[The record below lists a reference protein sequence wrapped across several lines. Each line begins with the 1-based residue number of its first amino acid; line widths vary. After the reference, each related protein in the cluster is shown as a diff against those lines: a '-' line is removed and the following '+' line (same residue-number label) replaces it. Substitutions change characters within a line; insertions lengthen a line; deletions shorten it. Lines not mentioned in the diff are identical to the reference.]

1 MPQQPLFAGLI
12 FDEND
17 RQVDT
22 TLVGEEPCYVVDDHG
37 FMLHIP
43 TQKID
48 RQVLAF
54 FAAQIKGNEGLLSE
68 QAAKMLGQEDIFTKA
83 ALQNQFKNIDQQMEN
98 LFQTGIPEDA
108 RMFLGMSGLKIVIDH
123 HGDVV
128 RIDQPSGP
136 DTGDEG
142 E

>member
-1 MPQQPLFAGLI
+1 MPQKALFAGLV

-22 TLVGEEPCYVVDDHG
+22 TLIGDEPCYVVDDNG
-37 FMLHIP
+37 FLLHIP
-43 TQKID
+43 SEKID

-54 FAAQIKGNEGLLSE
+54 FTEQIKGNEGLLSE

-83 ALQNQFKNIDQQMEN
+83 ALENQFKNVDQQMDN

-108 RMFLGMSGLKIVIDH
+108 RMFLGMSGLKIIVNH
-123 HGDVV
+123 HGDVI

-136 DTGDEG
+136 DTGGDG

>member
-1 MPQQPLFAGLI
+1 MPQHALFAGLI
-12 FDEND
+12 YDQND

-22 TLVGEEPCYVVDDHG
+22 TLVGDEPCYVVDDHG
-37 FMLHIP
+37 FLLHIP
-43 TQKID
+43 SEKID

-54 FAAQIKGNEGLLSE
+54 FAEQIKGNEGLLSD

-83 ALQNQFKNIDQQMEN
+83 ALENQFKNIDQQLEN
-98 LFQTGIPEDA
+98 LFQAGIPEDA

-136 DTGDEG
+136 DSGDEG

>member
-1 MPQQPLFAGLI
+1 MPGQPLFAGLI

-17 RQVDT
+17 RQVET
-22 TLVGEEPCYVVDDHG
+22 TLVGDEPCYVVDDHG
-37 FMLHIP
+37 FLLHISSK
-43 TQKID
+43 KID
-48 RQVLAF
+48 QQVLAF
-54 FAAQIKGNEGLLSE
+54 FADQIKGHEDLLSE

-83 ALQNQFKNIDQQMEN
+83 ALESQFKNIDQQMEN
-98 LFQTGIPEDA
+98 LFQAGIPEDA

-128 RIDQPSGP
+128 RIDQPSAP
-136 DTGDEG
+136 DTGDDG

>member
-1 MPQQPLFAGLI
+1 MPGQPLFAGLI

-17 RQVDT
+17 RQVET
-22 TLVGEEPCYVVDDHG
+22 TLVGDEPCYVVDDHG
-37 FMLHIP
+37 FLLHIP
-43 TQKID
+43 SQKID

-54 FAAQIKGNEGLLSE
+54 FSDQIKGREDLLSE

-83 ALQNQFKNIDQQMEN
+83 ALESQFKNIDQQMEN
-98 LFQTGIPEDA
+98 LFQAGIPEDA

-128 RIDQPSGP
+128 RIDQPSAP
-136 DTGDEG
+136 ETGDEG

>member
-1 MPQQPLFAGLI
+1 MPGQPLFAGLI

-17 RQVDT
+17 RQVET
-22 TLVGEEPCYVVDDHG
+22 TLVGDEPCYVVDDHG
-37 FMLHIP
+37 FLLHIP
-43 TQKID
+43 SKKID

-54 FAAQIKGNEGLLSE
+54 FADQIKGHEDLLSE

-83 ALQNQFKNIDQQMEN
+83 ALESQFKNIDQQMEN
-98 LFQTGIPEDA
+98 LFQAGIPEDA

-128 RIDQPSGP
+128 RIDQPSAP
-136 DTGDEG
+136 DTGDDG

>member
-1 MPQQPLFAGLI
+1 MPQQALFAGLI
-12 FDEND
+12 FDQND

-22 TLVGEEPCYVVDDHG
+22 TLVGDEPCYVVDDHG
-37 FMLHIP
+37 FLLHIP
-43 TQKID
+43 SQKID

-54 FAAQIKGNEGLLSE
+54 FTAQIKGNEGLLSE

-83 ALQNQFKNIDQQMEN
+83 ALANQFKNIDQQMEN
-98 LFQTGIPEDA
+98 LFQAGIPEDA

-123 HGDVV
+123 HGDLV
-128 RIDQPSGP
+128 RIDQPSAP
-136 DTGDEG
+136 DPGDEG

>member
-1 MPQQPLFAGLI
+1 MPQQPLFDGLI
-12 FDEND
+12 FDESD
-17 RQVDT
+17 RQVET
-22 TLVGEEPCYVVDDHG
+22 TLVGDEPCYVVDDHG
-37 FMLHIP
+37 FLLHIP
-43 TQKID
+43 SQKID

-54 FAAQIKGNEGLLSE
+54 FADQIKGHEDLLSE

-83 ALQNQFKNIDQQMEN
+83 ALENQFKNIDQQMEN
-98 LFQTGIPEDA
+98 LFQAGIPEDA

-128 RIDQPSGP
+128 RIDQPAAP
-136 DTGDEG
+136 DTGDDG

>member
-1 MPQQPLFAGLI
+1 MPQQALFAGLI

-22 TLVGEEPCYVVDDHG
+22 TLVGDEPCYVVDDHG

-43 TQKID
+43 SEKID

-54 FAAQIKGNEGLLSE
+54 FAGQIKGNEGLLSE

-83 ALQNQFKNIDQQMEN
+83 ALQSQFKNIDQQMEN

-108 RMFLGMSGLKIVIDH
+108 RMFLGMSGLKIIVNH

-136 DTGDEG
+136 DTDEG

>member
-1 MPQQPLFAGLI
+1 MPGQPLFAGLI

-17 RQVDT
+17 RQVET
-22 TLVGEEPCYVVDDHG
+22 TLVGDEPCYVVDDHG
-37 FMLHIP
+37 FLLHIP
-43 TQKID
+43 SKKID

-54 FAAQIKGNEGLLSE
+54 FADQIKGHEDLLSE

-83 ALQNQFKNIDQQMEN
+83 ALENQFKNIDQQMDN
-98 LFQTGIPEDA
+98 LFQAGIPEDA

-128 RIDQPSGP
+128 RIDQPSAP
-136 DTGDEG
+136 DTGDDG

>member
-1 MPQQPLFAGLI
+1 MPRKALFAGLV

-22 TLVGEEPCYVVDDHG
+22 TLIGDEPCYVVDDRG
-37 FMLHIP
+37 FLLHIP
-43 TQKID
+43 SENID

-54 FAAQIKGNEGLLSE
+54 FTEQIKGNEGLLSE

-83 ALQNQFKNIDQQMEN
+83 ALESQFKNVDQQMEN

-108 RMFLGMSGLKIVIDH
+108 RMFLGMSGLKIVVNH
-123 HGDVV
+123 HGDVI

-136 DTGDEG
+136 DTGGDG

>member
-1 MPQQPLFAGLI
+1 MPGQPIFAGLI

-17 RQVDT
+17 RQVET
-22 TLVGEEPCYVVDDHG
+22 TLVGDEPCYVVDDHG
-37 FMLHIP
+37 FLLHIP
-43 TQKID
+43 SKKID

-54 FAAQIKGNEGLLSE
+54 FADQIKGHEDLLSE

-83 ALQNQFKNIDQQMEN
+83 ALENQFKNIDQQMDN
-98 LFQTGIPEDA
+98 LFQAGIPEDA

-128 RIDQPSGP
+128 RIDQPSAP
-136 DTGDEG
+136 DTGDDG

>member
-1 MPQQPLFAGLI
+1 MPGQPLFAGLI

-17 RQVDT
+17 RQVET
-22 TLVGEEPCYVVDDHG
+22 TLVGDEPCYVVDDHG
-37 FMLHIP
+37 FLLHIP
-43 TQKID
+43 SQKID

-54 FAAQIKGNEGLLSE
+54 FSDQIKGHEDLLSE

-83 ALQNQFKNIDQQMEN
+83 ALESQFKNIDQQMEN
-98 LFQTGIPEDA
+98 LFQAGIPEDA

-128 RIDQPSGP
+128 RIDQPSAP
-136 DTGDEG
+136 ETGDEG

>member
-1 MPQQPLFAGLI
+1 MPGQPLFAGLI

-17 RQVDT
+17 RQVET
-22 TLVGEEPCYVVDDHG
+22 TLVGDEPCYVVDDHG
-37 FMLHIP
+37 FLLHIP
-43 TQKID
+43 SQKID

-54 FAAQIKGNEGLLSE
+54 FSDQIKGREDLLSE

-83 ALQNQFKNIDQQMEN
+83 ALESQFKNIDQQMEN
-98 LFQTGIPEDA
+98 LFQAGIPEDA
-108 RMFLGMSGLKIVIDH
+108 RMFLGMSGLKVVIDH

-128 RIDQPSGP
+128 RIDQPSAP
-136 DTGDEG
+136 DTGDDG